1 MKVVI
6 IEDEEIAAE
15 KLAIFVKRYDPA
27 IQVLASI
34 DSIKNAVKWLSQQ
47 EPPELIFL
55 DIYLSDGLSFEI
67 FKKIPLHVPIIFTTA
82 YNEYAIKAFELNS
95 IDYLLKPIRFEDIT
109 RSLDKFKAIRQS
121 FALVAPALDV
131 DTLIRMVTTRQKT
144 YKERFL
150 VKQGQKISSIP
161 VEEVAY
167 FCATD
172 KIVLLVTHENRRI
185 PIDYS
190 LDQLTELLDP
200 TRFFKLNRQVIAS
213 EKSIESMFPYSN
225 SRIKIILKPAEAKE
239 VIVSNDRVGAF
250 KQWLDR

>member
-1 MKVVI
+1 MNVLI

-15 KLAIFVKRYDPA
+15 KLTMLIRRYDPA
-27 IQVLASI
+27 IQILASI
-34 DSIKNAVKWLSQQ
+34 DSVKNAVKWLSQH

-67 FKKIPLHVPIIFTTA
+67 FKKVPLNVPIIFTTA

-121 FALVAPALDV
+121 FALPTPALDV
-131 DTLIRMVTTRQKT
+131 EALIRMVTSKQKT

-167 FCATD
+167 FCASD

-190 LDQLTELLDP
+190 LEQLAELLDP
-200 TRFFKLNRQVIAS
+200 STFFKLNRQVIAS

-225 SRIKIILKPAEAKE
+225 SRIKIILKPAETKE
-239 VIVSNDRVGAF
+239 IIVSNDRVSAF